1 MVGQSWARQVIHSS
15 GFPSVGP
22 TPLYSSAT
30 LDPGLGASGF
40 IRGWGASRVDD
51 FPIPSLTLVVPSSS
65 VVLIMCTLS
74 DRWASGARD
83 LFPDN
88 HLYSTLYIW

>member
-1 MVGQSWARQVIHSS
+1 VVGQSWARQVIHSS

-30 LDPGLGASGF
+30 LDPGLGASRF

-65 VVLIMCTLS
+65 VVLILCS
-74 DRWASGARD
+74 
-83 LFPDN
+83 LFDPSQN
-88 HLYSTLYIW
+88 SLREHV